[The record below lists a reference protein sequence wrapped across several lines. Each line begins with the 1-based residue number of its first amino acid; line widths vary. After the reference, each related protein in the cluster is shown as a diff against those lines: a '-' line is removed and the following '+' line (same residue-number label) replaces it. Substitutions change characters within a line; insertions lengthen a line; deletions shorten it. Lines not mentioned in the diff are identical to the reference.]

1 MIVMLSVHTPTTVHE
16 RQNNSSNNNNN
27 NIKTINP
34 LNDQLL
40 QQQLPTLQQQQ
51 KAINI
56 DNTIEQQLSKTKFNN
71 LSIDKAINLITPPTI
86 LIDKDTIINDTTTVQ
101 PKTNFILTE
110 LNNFKKPPTVQ
121 VPVAT
126 ILNDLSPIPGQVKD
140 NNLKNTNPISPM
152 TPIGLQNNTPDVK
165 AMRYY
170 RLWIYVCNAVL
181 LMAVIVFCGVTGK
194 VLLADYKRLLVN
206 GLNLTQPSFIYAYLA
221 LLVQSGN
228 L

>member
-16 RQNNSSNNNNN
+16 RQNNSSNNNN

>member
-16 RQNNSSNNNNN
+16 RQNNSSNNNN

-40 QQQLPTLQQQQ
+40 QQQLPTLQQQP

>member
-16 RQNNSSNNNNN
+16 RQNNSSNNN